1 MVNLPLADVRVVEIS
16 SGISAAFAGRLLR
29 GYGAEVR
36 HVGASGV
43 VPLTA
48 DETTYLHAGKRHED
62 VPADWDALFAG
73 ADLVVSDRQPAQL
86 VALGI
91 DWEDVRQRHPH
102 LLVVSVTPFGLT
114 GPYRDFQATN
124 AVSFAMGGIMSLTGD
139 AGRTPLVT
147 GGRQAEKLA
156 GLNAFSVAVTCWYG
170 THRHRAGDL
179 VDLSA
184 QECAAGMLELYGPA
198 TATGLPVFVRLG
210 NHTRGQWG
218 VYPALDGWAGAFCL
232 ERQIPALFKL
242 LGDPELAEPRFAD
255 PLLRLVPEND
265 EQLTLKM
272 YLWFMDKTKDE
283 LLALGLA
290 NKVPVGVVSTPAD
303 LIGRE
308 GLEVRGALEQIGSAT
323 VPARP
328 FGGFGWRPSDDDGS
342 ASAAAVEWAPRP
354 SAEGERGRLPLEG
367 VRVIDLSMMW
377 AGPFAT
383 LHLASMGADV
393 IKVESPS
400 AWDNIRTLSPQPG
413 VDDPWNSAYYFNAY
427 NRDKRSL
434 TLDLAQQE
442 GRDLL
447 LRLLA
452 GADVLLENY
461 RADVLDKLGLTVD
474 VLRAANPN
482 LVTISMAA
490 FGKEGPDSHYV
501 GFGPVIE
508 LMSGLASLTGYGD
521 GEPFKTGISYCDPI
535 AGLHAV
541 AATALGLAAR
551 DAGEGGRFVDLA
563 QREGAMTL
571 IGEAFVA
578 ASRGEPVV
586 HIGCRDDRFA
596 PQGVYRT
603 LGEEQWLVISVRTD
617 DEWRTLCSL
626 IGRDDLAGLDL
637 DERRARH
644 DELDDVL
651 GAWAATQRPQLAM
664 EALQENGVA
673 AGRVLDTGS
682 ILDDPHL
689 LHREYWAYLPHPKM
703 IRYKQQG
710 VTWRLVE
717 AAPGPRRHSPM
728 FGEHNVEILS
738 GELGLT
744 EDDLAGLAGRAV
756 IADAPINPGVG

>member
-1 MVNLPLADVRVVEIS
+1 V
-16 SGISAAFAGRLLR
+16 
-29 GYGAEVR
+29 
-36 HVGASGV
+36 
-43 VPLTA
+43 
-48 DETTYLHAGKRHED
+48 
-62 VPADWDALFAG
+62 
-73 ADLVVSDRQPAQL
+73 
-86 VALGI
+86 
-91 DWEDVRQRHPH
+91 
-102 LLVVSVTPFGLT
+102 
-114 GPYRDFQATN
+114 
-124 AVSFAMGGIMSLTGD
+124 
-139 AGRTPLVT
+139 
-147 GGRQAEKLA
+147 
-156 GLNAFSVAVTCWYG
+156 
-170 THRHRAGDL
+170 
-179 VDLSA
+179 
-184 QECAAGMLELYGPA
+184 
-198 TATGLPVFVRLG
+198 
-210 NHTRGQWG
+210 
-218 VYPALDGWAGAFCL
+218 
-232 ERQIPALFKL
+232 
-242 LGDPELAEPRFAD
+242 
-255 PLLRLVPEND
+255 
-265 EQLTLKM
+265 KM
-272 YLWFMDKTKDE
+272 YVWFVDKTKDE

-290 NKVPVGVVSTPAD
+290 NKVPIGVVSTPAD

-308 GLEVRGALEQIGSAT
+308 GLEVRGALEPIGSAT
-323 VPARP
+323 VPSRP
-328 FGGFGWRPSDDDGS
+328 FGGVGWQPSETD
-342 ASAAAVEWAPRP
+342 AAAIEWTPRVVDQGVAQP
-354 SAEGERGRLPLEG
+354 GRLPLEG

-400 AWDNIRTLSPQPG
+400 AWDNIRTLAPQPG
-413 VDDPWNSAYYFNAY
+413 VEDPWNSAYYFNAY

-521 GEPFKTGISYCDPI
+521 GEPFKTGISYCDPV
-535 AGLHAV
+535 AGLYAV
-541 AATALGLAAR
+541 AATVLGLAAR
-551 DAGEGGRFVDLA
+551 DAGEGGRFIDLA

-578 ASRGEPVV
+578 ASRGDEVV
-586 HIGCRDDRFA
+586 HLGCRDDRFA

-603 LGEEQWLVISVRTD
+603 RGEEQWLVVSVRTD
-617 DEWRTLCSL
+617 DEWRAVCSV
-626 IGRDDLAGLDL
+626 IRRDDLADLPL

-644 DELDDVL
+644 DELDQAI
-651 GAWAATQRPQLAM
+651 GAWAATQRPQVAM
-664 EALQENGVA
+664 EVLQAVGVA
-673 AGRVLDTGS
+673 AGRVLDTGT
-682 ILDDPHL
+682 IQDDLHL
-689 LHREYWAYLPHPKM
+689 LHREFWTYLPHPKM

-710 VTWRLVE
+710 ITWRLVDAE
-717 AAPGPRRHSPM
+717 PTPKRHSPL
-728 FGEHNVEILS
+728 FGEHNMEILV

-744 EDDLAGLAGRAV
+744 DDDIAALTGRAV